1 MAHTVVQIAETARAK
16 YSTRSVIGVRR
27 RRNHITGCQPGDLRD
42 KYDNGKVTNVTG
54 GVSGDKCEHM
64 LTGERQL

>member
-1 MAHTVVQIAETARAK
+1 MEGGEGTTLVV
-16 YSTRSVIGVRR
+16 
-27 RRNHITGCQPGDLRD
+27 NWDLRD
-42 KYDNGKVTNVTG
+42 EYDNGKVTNVTG